1 MQAGFSPSVAQ
12 TCGDMNE
19 VPHSTNASSTPPFAG
34 RGYRLMQTGFWSLFA
49 LTVTVT
55 LLSGPP
61 SIAFKDDAPATAEA
75 LRRAFAALQ
84 PVMWIQNVAMIL
96 CGILATHQ
104 LHLLSLRHRWD
115 LRPLRRLA
123 PVVLLSC
130 VGLAAGIS
138 LLINALRWFLATRG
152 FGSAV
157 AGRGLVI
164 ELVSTGA
171 VALFLLG
178 MWAALYYAC
187 QAFTRLHQIEV
198 ASLRHAASIK
208 EARLQTIATQ
218 LNPHF
223 LFNSLN
229 TLRALID
236 ENPQQARDAV
246 TQLSLVLRASLTSSD
261 SKLIPLRDELSTV
274 NALLDLELVRYGD
287 RLQVERHVG
296 VGCEK
301 ALIPPLLLVT
311 LVENAVKHG
320 VAAKLG
326 PGFLRYEAALGPAGL
341 CLRVQ
346 NSGSLVENWQG
357 KGGIGLA
364 HTRERLALLFGSA
377 AGMSISQNAEGV
389 EAIVSLPQQA
399 LPLQP

>member
-1 MQAGFSPSVAQ
+1 MQAGFSPLVSQ
-12 TCGDMNE
+12 NCGEMDE
-19 VPHSTNASSTPPFAG
+19 DAHSTSSTPPFAG
-34 RGYRLMQTGFWSLFA
+34 HGYRLMQTGFWSLFA

-61 SIAFKDDAPATAEA
+61 SFAFQDDASASATAEA
-75 LRRAFAALQ
+75 LERAFAVLE
-84 PVMWIQNVAMIL
+84 PVMWIENVAMIL
-96 CGILATHQ
+96 CGILATHC

-115 LRPLRRLA
+115 LRPLRRLV

-138 LLINALRWFLATRG
+138 LLINALRWFLCPQG
-152 FGSAV
+152 FGAAV
-157 AGRGLVI
+157 AGMGLFI

-178 MWAALYYAC
+178 MWSALYSAC

-198 ASLRHAASIK
+198 TSLRHAAAIK

-236 ENPQQARDAV
+236 ESPQAARDAV

-261 SKLIPLRDELSTV
+261 RKLIPLRDELVAV
-274 NALLDLELVRYGD
+274 NALLDLEFARYGD
-287 RLQVERHVG
+287 RLKVERQVG

-301 ALIPPLLLVT
+301 ALVPPLLLVT

-320 VAAKLG
+320 VAARLG
-326 PGFLRYEAALGPAGL
+326 AGFLRYEASVGQEGL
-341 CLRVQ
+341 SLHVQ
-346 NSGSLVENWQG
+346 NSGTLAENWQG
-357 KGGIGLA
+357 KGGMGLA

-377 AGMSISQNAEGV
+377 ATMTLSQTTDGV
-389 EAIVSLPQQA
+389 EASVCLPQ
-399 LPLQP
+399 PQPA